1 MDAFS
6 WVDKVDDVDL
16 CKAEDVNSLAQG
28 INAVISE
35 LNNNYYSSNVIDG
48 KTAGKMKY
56 KGKVSSYALL
66 PNISDE
72 GDVWVV
78 EASDKKKFYGV
89 TVNSVLGFGL
99 GMEGEG
105 GTMVLSSVQGF
116 GIGKTY
122 IVADGGKNIIG
133 TITPQSVY
141 GSTLEFEYSKNDDYY
156 TVISKMASDV
166 DADFWNTWMSGSSV
180 TINKTYYFYNA
191 DFDTNSLNDDALLIT
206 MREPNTPVVKT
217 TDGWQEL
224 GGVVD
229 FSDYYTAS
237 QVDEKISSAVTT
249 TLNTEV

>member
-6 WVDKVDDVDL
+6 WVNKVDNVDV

-35 LNNNYYSSNVIDG
+35 LNNNYYSSNVIDE

-56 KGKVSSYALL
+56 NGKVQLYDLL
-66 PNISDE
+66 PSVASE
-72 GDVWVV
+72 GDVWIV
-78 EASDKKKFYGV
+78 EAPDKKNFYGV
-89 TVNSVLGFGL
+89 NVNSVLGFGL
-99 GMEGEG
+99 GTESEG

-116 GIGKTY
+116 EIGKTY
-122 IVADGGKNIIG
+122 IVADSGKNIIG

-141 GSTLEFEYSKNDDYY
+141 GSTLELENKKNDDYY
-156 TVISKMASDV
+156 TVISKIASDV

-191 DFDTNSLNDDALLIT
+191 DFDTNALNDDALLIT
-206 MREPNTPVVKT
+206 LREPNTPVVKT
-217 TDGWQEL
+217 PSGWQEL

>member
-6 WVDKVDDVDL
+6 WTNKVDSINV

-28 INAVISE
+28 INAIISE
-35 LNNNYYSSNVIDG
+35 LNNNYYSSNVIDE

-78 EASDKKKFYGV
+78 EASDKKNFYGV
-89 TVNSVLGFGL
+89 TVNSVLGFALGL
-99 GMEGEG
+99 ESEG

-116 GIGKTY
+116 EIGKTY

-141 GSTLEFEYSKNDDYY
+141 GSTLEFDYSQNDDYY
-156 TVISKMASDV
+156 IVISKMASDV

-191 DFDTNSLNDDALLIT
+191 DFDTNALNDDALLIT
-206 MREPNTPVVKT
+206 LREPNTPVVKT
-217 TDGWQEL
+217 SSGWQEL

-229 FSDYYTAS
+229 FSDYYTIS
-237 QVDEKISSAVTT
+237 QVDEKISSAVTA

>member
-1 MDAFS
+1 MNAFS
-6 WVDKVDDVDL
+6 WVDKVDNVDL

-28 INAVISE
+28 INAIISE
-35 LNNNYYSSNVIDG
+35 LNNNYYSSNVINE
-48 KTAGKMKY
+48 KMAGKMKY
-56 KGKVSSYALL
+56 KGKVQLYDLL
-66 PNISDE
+66 PSAASE
-72 GDVWVV
+72 GDVWIV

-99 GMEGEG
+99 GMENEG

-116 GIGKTY
+116 EIGKTY
-122 IVADGGKNIIG
+122 IVADSGKNILG

-191 DFDTNSLNDDALLIT
+191 DFDTNALNDDALLIT
-206 MREPNTPVVKT
+206 LREPNTPVVKT
-217 TDGWQEL
+217 SSGWQEL

-229 FSDYYTAS
+229 FSDYYTIS
-237 QVDEKISSAVTT
+237 QIDDKISSAVTA

>member
-6 WVDKVDDVDL
+6 WTNKVDSIDV

-28 INAVISE
+28 INAIISE
-35 LNNNYYSSNVIDG
+35 LNNNYYSSNVIDE

-78 EASDKKKFYGV
+78 EAPDKKNFYGV
-89 TVNSVLGFGL
+89 TVNSVLGFALGL
-99 GMEGEG
+99 ESEG

-116 GIGKTY
+116 EIGKTY

-141 GSTLEFEYSKNDDYY
+141 GSTLEFDYSQNDDYY

-191 DFDTNSLNDDALLIT
+191 DFNTNALNEDALLIT
-206 MREPNTPVVKT
+206 LREPNTPVVKT
-217 TDGWQEL
+217 SSGWQEL

-229 FSDYYTAS
+229 FSDYYTIS
-237 QVDEKISSAVTT
+237 QVDEKISSAVTA

>member
-6 WVDKVDDVDL
+6 WVNKVNNVDV

-35 LNNNYYSSNVIDG
+35 LNANYYSKDIVDS

-72 GDVWVV
+72 GDVWIV

-99 GMEGEG
+99 GMENEG

-116 GIGKTY
+116 EIGKTY
-122 IVADGGKNIIG
+122 IVADIGKNIIG
-133 TITPQSVY
+133 TITPHSVH

-156 TVISKMASDV
+156 EVISKIASDV

-191 DFDTNSLNDDALLIT
+191 DFDTNALSDDALLVT

-229 FSDYYTAS
+229 FSDYYTVS
-237 QVDEKISSAVTT
+237 QVDKKISNAITA